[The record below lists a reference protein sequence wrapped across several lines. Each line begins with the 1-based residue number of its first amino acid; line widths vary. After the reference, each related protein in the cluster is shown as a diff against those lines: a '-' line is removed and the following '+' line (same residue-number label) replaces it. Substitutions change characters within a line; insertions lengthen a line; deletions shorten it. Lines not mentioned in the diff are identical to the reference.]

1 VPAVVRALVG
11 ALVGVQALVGD
22 HLQLISVQVLQYVAL
37 AWQAY
42 YLHLLLFWQFSF
54 LLFSLRP

>member
-1 VPAVVRALVG
+1 VPAGVRE
-11 ALVGVQALVGD
+11 LVGVRALVGD
-22 HLQLISVQVLQYVAL
+22 HLQLTSVQVLQYVAP